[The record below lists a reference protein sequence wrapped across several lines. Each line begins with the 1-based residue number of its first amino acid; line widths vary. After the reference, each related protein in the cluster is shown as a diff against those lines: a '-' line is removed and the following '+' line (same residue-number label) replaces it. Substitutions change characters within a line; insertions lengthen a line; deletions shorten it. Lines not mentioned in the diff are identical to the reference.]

1 MAVGFAGEAEL
12 RVLPLVKL
20 SLKKTV
26 ACDTNGARAANKAIA
41 IRRGREL
48 FMVIFRFDW
57 GVDGSNCGK
66 DQGLK
71 SFIMIRKASLS
82 LPGPGPPVRS
92 DHKFGSNGK
101 VEPFLLLAL
110 RPTKIE

>member
-1 MAVGFAGEAEL
+1 MGFAGVAEL
-12 RVLPLVKL
+12 SVLPLAKV

-41 IRRGREL
+41 IRKGREL
-48 FMVIFRFDW
+48 FMVTFMFDW

-71 SFIMIRKASLS
+71 PFMMIRNASLS

-92 DHKFGSNGK
+92 DHRFGSNGL
-101 VEPFLLLAL
+101 EDPFWLLAL
-110 RPTKIE
+110 TPTKIE